1 MLKAVI
7 IDDEKNG
14 RDTLNYL
21 VNTYCGDKVKIV
33 SMAENVKDGM
43 EAIELYNPN
52 IVFLDIQMQ
61 GETGFDLLSQIG
73 EINFSVIFTTAY
85 DKYALHAI
93 KFSAI
98 DYLLKPIDVVEL
110 NQAIDKASEK
120 NNFDIAQ
127 YDNYI
132 KNSKNL
138 DSENMKIAISTMEG
152 LVFIFVN
159 QIVYCKAEK
168 GYTMFY
174 NTNGSKIISTK
185 NMKHFE
191 DILTEYQFLRI
202 HNSYLINLKEI
213 KKYNKGDGGTVVMSN
228 DAELDVS
235 KRKKLAFLAAI
246 VK

>member
-1 MLKAVI
+1 MLKAII

-21 VNTYCGDKVKIV
+21 VNSYCGDKVKIV
-33 SMAENVKDGM
+33 YMAENVKEGIK
-43 EAIELYNPN
+43 AIEIYNPD

-61 GETGFDLLSQIG
+61 GETGFDLLSQI
-73 EINFSVIFTTAY
+73 ESINFSIIFTTAH

-98 DYLLKPIDVVEL
+98 DYLLKPIDVTEL
-110 NQAIDKASEK
+110 NQAIDKASQK
-120 NNFDIAQ
+120 TNFDIAQ

-132 KNSKNL
+132 KNSKSL
-138 DSENMKIAISTMEG
+138 DLENMKIAISTMDG
-152 LVFIFVN
+152 LVFILVN
-159 QIVYCKAEK
+159 QIIYCKAEN
-168 GYTMFY
+168 GYTLFY
-174 NTNGSKIISTK
+174 NINGDKVISTK

-191 DILTEYQFLRI
+191 AVLTEYSFLRI

-213 KKYNKGDGGTVVMSN
+213 KKYNKGDGGTVTMSN

-235 KRKKLAFLAAI
+235 KRKKTAFLAAI
-246 VK
+246 LK